1 MKIIDCLQYFD
12 EDMLL
17 DIRLNTLNDYV
28 SKFIICEA
36 TFTHKGLKKKL
47 NFDIKNFKKFED
59 KIIYIVLDKEPKN
72 IRIINSS
79 DDLETKNSKILDNAV
94 IRENFQRN
102 HVSDNLKEFSDDDLI
117 LINDLDE
124 IPNLK
129 EFKYKNK
136 ITVFKQKIFYYKFNL
151 YYPNFTW
158 IGSKICKKKNLISPQ
173 WLRNVKSKKYSIFRL
188 DSLFSNKKY
197 SDIGFIENGGWH
209 FTNIKSA
216 QQIDFKMRNFLHHL
230 EYEESGINIQKLKE
244 LIKNKKVMYD
254 HNADKKN
261 QGKWRNEKNLKRIG
275 IDQLPEYIQ
284 KNLSTLNTW
293 ID

>member
-230 EYEESGINIQKLKE
+230 EYEESGMGVQDIQNSIRDKKIIYDYSADSKGIKQANFGKLKR
-244 LIKNKKVMYD
+244 LDLNSLPDYMSKNI
-254 HNADKKN
+254 N
-261 QGKWRNEKNLKRIG
+261 QFSE
-275 IDQLPEYIQ
+275 
-284 KNLSTLNTW
+284 W